1 MFNLQ
6 IDYKFR
12 NTYQDFNTSL
22 MLLLMFNSV
31 NIISLILLVFAN
43 WGMYHIDIVCFDQ
56 DRYLYMYVLYKYC
69 SAVCFA

>member
-1 MFNLQ
+1 MF
-6 IDYKFR
+6 K
-12 NTYQDFNTSL
+12 NTNIKILILLL

-56 DRYLYMYVLYKYC
+56 DTL
-69 SAVCFA
+69 SIHVCII

>member
-1 MFNLQ
+1 MCNLHLE
-6 IDYKFR
+6 ILIKILILL
-12 NTYQDFNTSL
+12 L

>member
-1 MFNLQ
+1 
-6 IDYKFR
+6 
-12 NTYQDFNTSL
+12 

-56 DRYLYMYVLYKYC
+56 DTLSIHEC
-69 SAVCFA
+69 II